1 MFWFSKTVS
10 NYTALL
16 SGKSWL
22 APDGDLIAAQ
32 AGFHHLF
39 VPSRMTDADKDATA
53 GSSLTAGVHSQS
65 TTRQMRAR
73 LWRNGV
79 RPAESNFLRPKGI
92 TGTFNSRG
100 AARKIRPGSVFS
112 RNRMRSRT
120 SGITSAA
127 YSDRSG
133 NIYLNVDEHDRFGR
147 DPAFKKYALL
157 HEIGHALGLKHPFDT
172 SFYNGRTLKEK
183 YDNVSHTVMAYK
195 ADSEISPTKL
205 KNFDIQAIRKL
216 YGSSGSDGKQ
226 VAKWS
231 WNAKTEILTQQGKT
245 IDDVLWGTKVTDK
258 LYGNSGNDRLH
269 GMAGDDLLA
278 GGLGSDIL
286 IGGPGRD
293 SLPFRRRAL
302 PTIRSTPS
310 WISRRVRQDRAF
322 GRGFRRHRSRRRA
335 GSGKFALGPTTKERR
350 KTYGLSFDFA
360 CALVRFRWRRARR
373 RSGDRHNQF
382 AGRRFHHQREPFLG
396 HLGTAAPVPTRYPR
410 LLRSCRR
417 RAAPGT
423 PR

>member
-1 MFWFSKTVS
+1 MFWFNEAVS

-22 APDGDLIAAQ
+22 APDGDSIAPKPVFITYSFQ
-32 AGFHHLF
+32 
-39 VPSRMTDADKDATA
+39 SRMTDADKDATA
-53 GSSLTAGVHSQS
+53 GSSSHWRPFSKHDKAD
-65 TTRQMRAR
+65 AR
-73 LWRNGV
+73 SALAQW
-79 RPAESNFLRPKGI
+79 
-92 TGTFNSRG
+92 G
-100 AARKIRPGSVFS
+100 AACGIKFLEAKGNHGDIQFS
-112 RNRMRSRT
+112 WCSQEDT
-120 SGITSAA
+120 SGFGFFPEPDEVEDQWDYVSS

-157 HEIGHALGLKHPFDT
+157 HEIGHTLGLKHPFDT

-183 YDNVSHTVMAYK
+183 YDNVDHTVMAYK

-205 KNFDIQAIRKL
+205 KTFDIQAIRKL

-245 IDDVLWGTKVTDK
+245 INDVLWGTKVTDK
-258 LYGNSGNDRLH
+258 LYGNSGDDRLH

-293 SLPFRRRAL
+293 VFRFDVG
-302 PTIRSTPS
+302 PSDHSVDTILDFEA
-310 WISRRVRQDRAF
+310 VDRIELSASAF
-322 GRGFRRHRSRRRA
+322 A
-335 GSGKFALGPTTKERR
+335 GIGSAGVLEAGKFALGPITKDTSKDVRIV
-350 KTYGLSFDFA
+350 LDSH
-360 CALVRFRWRRARR
+360 ALLYDADGGGPAAAAVIATIT
-373 RSGDRHNQF
+373 F
-382 AGRRFHHQREPFLG
+382 AGVDSIINASHFL
-396 HLGTAAPVPTRYPR
+396 VI
-410 LLRSCRR
+410 
-417 RAAPGT
+417 
-423 PR
+423 